1 MSPVRST
8 NNPLD
13 LLRQLG
19 AGVRPDGV
27 ATPKGAPAQG
37 LESASFEDLLAL
49 AREGNV
55 EPGAPLTVAR
65 DVKNDLSAD
74 ALAAL
79 SIATD
84 AAEAKGATRLAAQI
98 DGRVATI
105 DVLRREIVGIEP
117 AQSNAV
123 IAGVDAF
130 VALDATLKGGRSET
144 GTGRGAGAPLA
155 LPGSLPENETL
166 ARTLLGI
173 TEKRVG

>member
-8 NNPLD
+8 GNPLD

-27 ATPKGAPAQG
+27 GAASSGSTRG
-37 LESASFEDLLAL
+37 LESASFDELLAL

-55 EPGAPLTVAR
+55 EPGAPLNIAR
-65 DVKNDLSAD
+65 DVSSDLSAD

-79 SIATD
+79 AIATD

-98 DGRVATI
+98 DGRIATI
-105 DVLRREIVGIEP
+105 DVLRREIVQIEP
-117 AQSNAV
+117 AQANAV

-130 VALDATLKGGRSET
+130 VALDPASRGGQSET
-144 GTGRGAGAPLA
+144 GAGRGAGAPLA

-166 ARTLLGI
+166 ARTLLGL
-173 TEKRVG
+173 TEKRAG

>member
-27 ATPKGAPAQG
+27 GASNAASAQW
-37 LESASFEDLLAL
+37 LESASFDDLLAL
-49 AREGNV
+49 AKAGNV
-55 EPGAPLTVAR
+55 EPGAPLSIAR
-65 DVKNDLSAD
+65 EVTNDLSPD

-84 AAEAKGATRLAAQI
+84 AAEAQGATRLAAQI

-105 DVLRREIVGIEP
+105 DVLRREIVSIEP
-117 AQSNAV
+117 ARANAV

-130 VALDATLKGGRSET
+130 VALDPSAQGGQSGSVVDRD
-144 GTGRGAGAPLA
+144 AGAPLA
-155 LPGSLPENETL
+155 LPGSLPPNATL
-166 ARTLLGI
+166 ARTLLGL
-173 TEKRVG
+173 TEKRAG

>member
-1 MSPVRST
+1 MSPINSS

-19 AGVRPDGV
+19 AGVRPDGFGSS
-27 ATPKGAPAQG
+27 GAQSARG
-37 LESASFEDLLAL
+37 LESASFTELLAL
-49 AREGNV
+49 AQEGNV
-55 EPGAPLTVAR
+55 EAGAPLSVGREVRST
-65 DVKNDLSAD
+65 LSAD

-98 DGRVATI
+98 DGQIVTI
-105 DVLRREIVGIEP
+105 DVPSREIMEIQP

-130 VALDATLKGGRSET
+130 VALNPTAQGGQSET
-144 GTGRGAGAPLA
+144 GASSGAGARLA
-155 LPGSLPENETL
+155 LPGSLPANETL
-166 ARTLLGI
+166 ARTLLGL
-173 TEKRVG
+173 TEKRAG

>member
-27 ATPKGAPAQG
+27 GASKAASAQG
-37 LESASFEDLLAL
+37 LESASFDDLLAL

-55 EPGAPLTVAR
+55 EPGAPLSIAR
-65 DVKNDLSAD
+65 DVTSDLSAE

-117 AQSNAV
+117 AQANAV

-130 VALDATLKGGRSET
+130 VALAPSAQGGQS
-144 GTGRGAGAPLA
+144 GSGGGRGAGAPLA

-166 ARTLLGI
+166 ARTLLGLS
-173 TEKRVG
+173 EKRAG